1 MSTLKRRF
9 PIGAEPMAE
18 GGTHFRVWAPARE
31 RVSVVERQLASKAPG
46 RSALLEREPN
56 GYHSGLVEWLKPG
69 ALYGFQLDSDEASY
83 PDPASRFQPE
93 GPHGPSQIVEPHAF
107 RWHDQEFKGFRRGPH
122 AIYECHVGT
131 FTKAGTY
138 CAATEQLSELAEL
151 GITLL
156 ELMPLGDFPGRFGW
170 GYDGV
175 NLFAPTRL
183 YGTPDELRTLVDRA
197 HALGMCVILDV
208 VYNHVGPIGNYLGQ
222 FSRDYVS
229 RRHKSEW
236 GDPINFDGE
245 NAGPVREF
253 FVQNARYWIEEFH
266 FDGLRL
272 DATQSIIDCSP
283 EHVIGELT
291 QAARDAGEALGK
303 QIFVV
308 SENEPQQSSLVRPRA
323 AGGQGNDA
331 LWNDDFHHSAH
342 VALTGQREA
351 YYSDYRGTAQEL
363 LSGLKWGYLFQG
375 QHYFWQQQCRGEP
388 ALDLGASA
396 FVTYLQNHDQVANS
410 ATGARAH
417 TLSDA
422 GTLRALTALLL
433 LSPPTPMLF
442 QGQEFAASAPF
453 LFFADLEDPER
464 AKQVN
469 ESRAEFLAQF
479 PSIADEQVR
488 ARLVDIADP
497 ATFERCKLDL
507 AERVTHSAVYTFHRD
522 LLSLRKRDPAF
533 SACDARSMHGAVLGE
548 RTLVLRFFCAQG
560 DRLLICNLADD
571 LDLKPAPEPLLAPPS
586 GCGWAKLL
594 STDDPRYGG
603 TGAGQVWKDGVWHLP
618 ARSTQV
624 LEARATPP
632 AEPDAS
638 KEKL

>member
-1 MSTLKRRF
+1 
-9 PIGAEPMAE
+9 
-18 GGTHFRVWAPARE
+18 
-31 RVSVVERQLASKAPG
+31 VSVVERRLASNAPG
-46 RSALLEREPN
+46 RSALLEREAS
-56 GYHSGLVEWLKPG
+56 GYHSGRVEWLGPG
-69 ALYGFQLDSDEASY
+69 ALYGFQLDSDETLY

-93 GPHGPSQIVEPHAF
+93 GPEGPSQIIDPHAF
-107 RWHDQEFKGFRRGPH
+107 RWHDQGFKGFQRGSN

-131 FTKAGTY
+131 FTQAGSY
-138 CAATEQLSELAEL
+138 RAATEQLSELAEL

-156 ELMPLGDFPGRFGW
+156 ELMPLADFPGRFGW

-183 YGTPDELRTLVDRA
+183 YGTPDELRALVDRA
-197 HALGMCVILDV
+197 HALGLCVILDV

-229 RRHKSEW
+229 RRHQNEW

-272 DATQSIIDCSP
+272 DATQSILDDSK

-291 QAARDAGEALGK
+291 QAARAAGETLGK
-303 QIFVV
+303 PIFIV
-308 SENEPQQSSLVRPRA
+308 SENEPQQSSLARPLS
-323 AGGQGNDA
+323 AGGQGGDA
-331 LWNDDFHHSAH
+331 LWNDDFHHTAH

-363 LSGLKWGYLFQG
+363 LSALKWGFLFQG
-375 QHYFWQQQCRGEP
+375 QHYFWQQKCRGAP

-417 TLSDA
+417 VLASPGA
-422 GTLRALTALLL
+422 LRALTALFL
-433 LSPPTPMLF
+433 LSPPTPLLF

-469 ESRAEFLAQF
+469 RDRAKFLAQF
-479 PSIADEQVR
+479 PSIAEERVR
-488 ARLVDIADP
+488 AQLPDVADP
-497 ATFERCKLDL
+497 RTFERCKLDFS
-507 AERVTHSAVYTFHRD
+507 ERVTHAEAYDFHRD

-533 SACDARSMHGAVLGE
+533 SSCDAQALHGAVLGE
-548 RTLVLRFFCAQG
+548 RALLLRFFCSQG
-560 DRLLICNLADD
+560 DRLLICNLAED
-571 LDLKPAPEPLLAPPS
+571 LELRPAPEPLLAPPP
-586 GCGWAKLL
+586 GRGWAMLL
-594 STDDPRYGG
+594 SSDDPRYGG
-603 TGAGQVWKDGVWHLP
+603 TGAGEIWKDGRWRLP

-624 LEARATPP
+624 LVARATERDELDP
-632 AEPDAS
+632 S
-638 KEKL
+638 KENP